1 MDIALYL
8 IFALCIG
15 GCSYQAYKI
24 GYHEGVRSGAEGA
37 LETLHEQKV
46 ISFDNKGNIVPNP
59 YFKV

>member
-1 MDIALYL
+1 MDI
-8 IFALCIG
+8 IFYVLFAICIA
-15 GCSYQAYKI
+15 GCSYQSYKI
-24 GYHEGVRSGAEGA
+24 GHHDGVRTGAEGA

>member
-1 MDIALYL
+1 MDLGLYFL
-8 IFALCIG
+8 FAICIM
-15 GCSYQAYKI
+15 GCSYQGYKL
-24 GYHEGVRSGAEGA
+24 GHKDGVRTGAEGA